1 MRAGEDG
8 FQVAAFKSGCQELTV
23 RTELPNLML
32 SLMKRPAARK
42 KPSAADLSKS
52 LTKKTKIAIKDSD
65 VLDDV
70 EEDVVEDLEEEAEAA
85 EPEAEKAGQAV
96 RVSYRKEYRK
106 ANNSYGV
113 RKILIQGGVEHKE
126 QVLHVT
132 GKKKTKESLSRP
144 VDAAIKKLEKGD
156 SKEAVDEWVRA
167 RFPSLE

>member
-1 MRAGEDG
+1 M
-8 FQVAAFKSGCQELTV
+8 
-23 RTELPNLML
+23 RTELPNLTL

-42 KPSAADLSKS
+42 KPSAADLSKR

-70 EEDVVEDLEEEAEAA
+70 EEDVVEDVEEEAEAE

-113 RKILIQGGVEHKE
+113 RKILIQAGVEHKE
-126 QVLHVT
+126 QVLHLV
-132 GKKKTKESLSRP
+132 GNDKTRESLSRL

-167 RFPSLE
+167 KFSSLQ